1 MMSRSVS
8 GMQGP
13 ALILLGALCFCTTG
27 YMQAVAPHGATPYVI
42 GCVRMLIGG
51 AALLAWCAVRGRL
64 PGRRGWPL
72 GSLAL
77 CILAVLGF
85 QLMFFNGVL
94 LAGVAVGT
102 VVSIGVTPLSAAL
115 LGWIFLRERPCRAW
129 YPATAMAVAGLI
141 LINRAGLGP
150 VDPATVLLPVG
161 AGVSFSLFIVFS
173 REIAHRHAPDTIMA
187 VVSLSVGVLMIPSL
201 FLYPTQWL
209 FTPRGIFVALQ
220 LGVVTSA
227 MAFSLSLAG
236 YKTTSASTASTVALA
251 EPLGAACL
259 GIFALHEP
267 LTMATLLGM
276 ALMFAGVLLLIVF
289 PGQHHERDAGAR

>member
-1 MMSRSVS
+1 MSRSLS

-13 ALILLGALCFCTTG
+13 VLILLGALCFCTTG
-27 YMQAVAPHGATPYVI
+27 YMQAVAPPGATPYVI

-64 PGRRGWPL
+64 PERRGWPP
-72 GSLAL
+72 GSLTL

-102 VVSIGVTPLSAAL
+102 VVSIGVTPLAAAL
-115 LGWIFLRERPCRAW
+115 LGWIFLQERPCRAW
-129 YPATAMAVAGLI
+129 YPATAMAVAGLVF
-141 LINRAGLGP
+141 INSAGLGP
-150 VDPATVLLPVG
+150 VDPAAVLLPVG

-173 REIAHRHAPDTIMA
+173 RDIARTHAPDTVMA

-209 FTPRGIFVALQ
+209 LTPRGILVALQ

-236 YKTTSASTASTVALA
+236 YKTTSASTASTIALA

-259 GIFALHEP
+259 GIFALREP
-267 LTMATLLGM
+267 LTMTTLLGM

-289 PGQHHERDAGAR
+289 PGKHYAKQGGAK